1 MFIVHCSIKCSLFFL
16 SKTKLMTRVYL
27 FVVFIFCMHVSYSQ
41 DTLEL
46 GGQDTLRLTMQ
57 QAENSF
63 LAKNLSLIAQK
74 YSIDSAK
81 ATVITARL
89 YDNPE
94 FSYSNGFYN
103 TVSHRFFEPEISAQ
117 VSQLIRLAG
126 KRNKSVELAKS
137 GIAIQEYQF
146 YDLLRTLRYVLRND
160 FYNIYFLEQSSKLY
174 QLEISS
180 LQKVIPAFEGQVQK
194 GFMATKD
201 LLRIKSQLYT
211 LQAEY
216 DELQTNID
224 NTQGELKL
232 LIRASP
238 GVFVVPIPNLSGLNK
253 EVVSQTSYQMLID
266 SAIANRPDLKALNAT
281 ITFNN
286 NNYTLQKAIA
296 KPDITINANYDRLG
310 SYVQNYNSVGI
321 SLPIPLFN
329 RNQGNI
335 RNAKIQVD
343 ASKVE
348 YESGLDR
355 IKSDVT
361 TNYITALRS
370 EKLLLS
376 FDPKFDADLQHLI
389 GEVFLNF
396 QKKNITMLEFLDFY
410 DSYKQNVLQLNQLRF
425 NKMSALEQLN
435 FSIGKILFNL

>member
-1 MFIVHCSIKCSLFFL
+1 M
-16 SKTKLMTRVYL
+16 TKVYL
-27 FVVFIFCMHVSYSQ
+27 VVVFIFCIHISYSQ
-41 DTLEL
+41 DILKL
-46 GGQDTLRLTMQ
+46 SGQDTLKLTMQ
-57 QAENSF
+57 QAEDSF
-63 LAKNLSLIAQK
+63 LAKNLSLIVQK

-103 TVSHRFFEPEISAQ
+103 TVTHRFFDPEMSAQ
-117 VSQLIRLAG
+117 VSQLVRLAG
-126 KRNKSVELAKS
+126 KRNKSVELAES
-137 GIAIQEYQF
+137 GVAIQEYQF
-146 YDLLRTLRYVLRND
+146 YDLLRTLRYVLRSD

-180 LQKVIPAFEGQVQK
+180 LQKVIPAFEDQVQK

-201 LLRIKSQLYT
+201 ILRIKSQLYT

-224 NTQGELKL
+224 NVQSELKL

-238 GVFVVPIPNLSGLNK
+238 GIFVVPIPDLSGLNK

-281 ITFNN
+281 IIFDN
-286 NNYTLQKAIA
+286 NNYTLQKALA

-310 SYVQNYNSVGI
+310 SYVQNYNSIGI

-343 ASKVE
+343 AGKAD

-410 DSYKQNVLQLNQLRF
+410 ESYKQNVLQLNQLRF
-425 NKMSALEQLN
+425 NKMNALEQLN